1 MLRSSADATKTQFTS
16 FTGTRVH
23 ILTQQELQIAEIK
36 RRRHMRILEKEAQ
49 EAKAKAREQ
58 VSPSFFPF
66 FFLFLFPL
74 LSETKASASRLGPH
88 ALASGRIH

>member
-1 MLRSSADATKTQFTS
+1 
-16 FTGTRVH
+16 
-23 ILTQQELQIAEIK
+23 
-36 RRRHMRILEKEAQ
+36 MRILEKEAQ

-58 VSPSFFPF
+58 VSPAFFLS
-66 FFLFLFPL
+66 FFLFSL